1 MAVSVIGKSSG
12 FTVRMNVGTEE
23 KPVLAGHS
31 LSGVRYGAE
40 HNDAL
45 KAIGDKMIPL
55 FDGSLYSMERSMIG
69 IFDAA

>member
-1 MAVSVIGKSSG
+1 MAVTVIGKSSG

-31 LSGVRYGAE
+31 LAGVRYGTE

-45 KAIGDKMIPL
+45 KAIGDAMIPL
-55 FDGSLYSMERSMIG
+55 FDGSLYSMERSMTG